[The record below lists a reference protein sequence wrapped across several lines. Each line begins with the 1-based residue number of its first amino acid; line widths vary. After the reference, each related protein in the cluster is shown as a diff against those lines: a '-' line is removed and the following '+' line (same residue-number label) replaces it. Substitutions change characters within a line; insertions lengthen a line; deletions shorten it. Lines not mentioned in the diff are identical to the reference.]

1 MHAPT
6 IIKRRFRKNMGEP
19 RIKVVAMPS
28 DTNASGNIFGGW
40 ILSQIDL
47 AGAIA
52 AREIALER
60 VVTISMKEV
69 IFKNPVFVGD
79 ILSCY
84 AKVLSVG
91 NTSINVEVEVIS
103 QRTGEHG
110 GFICQPVTRAN
121 VTYVSVDKKGNKK
134 IIDDEIKKLNGF

>member
-1 MHAPT
+1 M
-6 IIKRRFRKNMGEP
+6 NEP

-52 AREIALER
+52 ARELAPTR

-79 ILSCY
+79 VISCY
-84 AKVLSVG
+84 AKIQKVG
-91 NTSINVEVEVIS
+91 RTSIDVEVKVIAE
-103 QRTGEHG
+103 RVGEHG
-110 GFICQPVTRAN
+110 GLVCLPVTSAN
-121 VTYVSVDKKGNKK
+121 VCYVSVDKNGNKK
-134 IIDDEIKKLNGF
+134 PIEAETKRIYGF

>member
-1 MHAPT
+1 M
-6 IIKRRFRKNMGEP
+6 KNMNEP
-19 RIKVVAMPS
+19 KIKVVAMPS

-52 AREIALER
+52 ARELAPTR

-79 ILSCY
+79 IISCY
-84 AKVLSVG
+84 AKIQKVG
-91 NTSINVEVEVIS
+91 RTSIDVEVKVIAE
-103 QRTGEHG
+103 RVGEHG
-110 GFICQPVTRAN
+110 GFICLPVTSAN
-121 VTYVSVDKKGNKK
+121 VCYVSVDKNGNKK
-134 IIDDEIKKLNGF
+134 PIEAETKRIYGF